1 VQYVKWNGELRF
13 RKQRFKVSSALHNL
27 PVAIRERVGEENC
40 YDLFFAHHRFGTINL
55 SPQE

>member
-1 VQYVKWNGELRF
+1 MKWNGELRF
-13 RKQRFKVSSALHNL
+13 GKRRFKVSSALHNL

-55 SPQE
+55 NPQE